1 MSTKAT
7 IAHGS
12 NFHLYHEVFDE
23 DNVYFE
29 LEGTQFEAGYN
40 RVMVPIPVH
49 VWEVIRQYP
58 GIDLTYADK
67 TDAKLSQLVEQQVD
81 DRIKQYAEADEKA
94 KGLVSLSGSLAFGA
108 PDKPREQQIAAGL
121 AYFSEVRTHQ
131 LQIKQAIAE
140 LEAANA
146 RTPREV
152 I

>member
-7 IAHGS
+7 IAHGP

-23 DNVYFE
+23 DNVYLE

-58 GIDLTYADK
+58 GMTSRIADK
-67 TDAKLSQLVEQQVD
+67 TDAELSQLVEQQVD
-81 DRIKQYAEADEKA
+81 DRIKEYAEADERA
-94 KGLVSLSGSLAFGA
+94 KGLVFGSLALGTA
-108 PDKPREQQIAAGL
+108 DQPREQQIAAGL
-121 AYFSEVRTHQ
+121 DYFSKVRTHQ
-131 LQIKQAIAE
+131 PQIKQAIAE
-140 LEAANA
+140 LEAANV

>member
-7 IAHGS
+7 IAHGP

-23 DNVYFE
+23 DNVYLE

-58 GIDLTYADK
+58 GIDLQYADK
-67 TDAKLSQLVEQQVD
+67 TDAELSQFVEQQVD
-81 DRIKQYAEADEKA
+81 DRIKEYAEADERA
-94 KGLVSLSGSLAFGA
+94 KGLVFGSLALGTA
-108 PDKPREQQIAAGL
+108 DQPREQQIAAGL
-121 AYFSEVRTHQ
+121 DYFSKVRTHQ
-131 LQIKQAIAE
+131 PQIKQAIAE
-140 LEAANA
+140 LEAANV

>member
-7 IAHGS
+7 IAHGP
-12 NFHLYHEVFDE
+12 NFHFYHEVFDE
-23 DNVYFE
+23 DNVYLE

-58 GIDLTYADK
+58 GIDLEYADK
-67 TDAKLSQLVEQQVD
+67 TDAELSQLVEQQVD
-81 DRIKQYAEADEKA
+81 DRIKEYAEADERA
-94 KGLVSLSGSLAFGA
+94 KGLVFGSLALGTA
-108 PDKPREQQIAAGL
+108 DQPREQQIAAGL
-121 AYFSEVRTHQ
+121 DYFSKVRTHQ
-131 LQIKQAIAE
+131 PQIKQAIAE

-146 RTPREV
+146 KTPREV

>member
-7 IAHGS
+7 IAHGP

-23 DNVYFE
+23 DNVYLE

-40 RVMVPIPVH
+40 RVMAPIPVH

-67 TDAKLSQLVEQQVD
+67 TDAELSRLVEQQVD

-94 KGLVSLSGSLAFGA
+94 KALVSLFGSLALGTA
-108 PDKPREQQIAAGL
+108 DQPREQQIAAGL
-121 AYFSEVRTHQ
+121 DYFSKVRTHQ

-140 LEAANA
+140 LQGTNA